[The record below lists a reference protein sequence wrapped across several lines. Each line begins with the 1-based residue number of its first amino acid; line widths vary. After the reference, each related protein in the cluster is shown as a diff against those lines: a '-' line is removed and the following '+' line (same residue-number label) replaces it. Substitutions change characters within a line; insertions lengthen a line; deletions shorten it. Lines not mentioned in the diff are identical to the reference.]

1 MKKILIP
8 ILSTIVFALVV
19 FYFTLPPLNI
29 SSFTFWTF
37 IFFVIS
43 FFFIAYEISKY
54 IFDKIKIDG
63 NFKGYK
69 KYGIYSIFFLI
80 IIINF
85 FFSPFFQSQKYYERI
100 SVQTST
106 FEKDIPEADFNQ
118 LALLDKNSTTKLGDR
133 VMGQLTDLVSQ
144 FYVSDLYTQ
153 ITYKDTITR
162 VTPLEHTGFIKWL
175 TNRKQGIPGYITV
188 NSSTR

>member
-1 MKKILIP
+1 MKKFLVA
-8 ILSTIVFALVV
+8 ILSTIIFTLIV
-19 FYFTLPPLNI
+19 FYITLPPLNI
-29 SSFTFWTF
+29 SSFAFWVFLFF
-37 IFFVIS
+37 IIS
-43 FFFIAYEISKY
+43 FFFITYEISKY
-54 IFDKIKIDG
+54 AFDKIKIEG

-85 FFSPFFQSQKYYERI
+85 FFSPFFQSKTYYERI

-106 FEKDIPEADFNQ
+106 FEEDIPEADFNQ
-118 LALLDKNSTTKLGDR
+118 LALLDKKSTTKLGDR

-153 ITYKDTITR
+153 ITYKDSITR
-162 VTPLEHTGFIKWL
+162 VTPLEHTGFIKWI
-175 TNRKQGIPGYITV
+175 TNRNQGVPGYISV